1 MTSSVPPTPDSPQA
15 PRFEAVDEPWQD
27 TGGRWSSLPPLP
39 PAHAQ
44 PSPFRLILVWLVLMA
59 GGVGL
64 VANLFRLQVIDAEK
78 LKVRA
83 QDQQMIY
90 LRPFVPRRPIVDRS
104 GNVLAIDQPAYTL
117 YAHPRL
123 FNETKEAIATKLSPL
138 LKRSAAKLTQQF
150 NRADTGIQVEYS
162 LTEDIADQIK
172 DLQIDGVELI
182 RHQQRLYPQQDLFA
196 DVVGYVNLDR
206 KGQAGV
212 EYSQQKLLERSVQAV
227 RLSRTGSGALIPDQV
242 PGGFLHVDD
251 LRLQLTLDSR
261 LQRAARYALQQQ
273 IKQFNGKRGSVIVM
287 DARDGSLL
295 SFVSEPSYDPNQY
308 YKFNVELF
316 KNWALT
322 DLYEPGS
329 TFKPLNVAI
338 ALEAGAIQP
347 NSVFNDEGQIYVDG
361 WPIADYDFD
370 YVGARGPLSVAQILQ
385 HSSNVGMVHIVQ
397 QMRPDIYYSWLQRL
411 GLGQTVGID
420 LPFEIAGSLK
430 QRSQFVSSPIEAAT
444 TSFGQGFSLTPIQ
457 LVQLHGS
464 LANGGKLVTPHLV
477 RGLFN
482 TDGQPYWKPSLPTP
496 QQIFSP
502 ETTRSV
508 LAMMESVV
516 AQGTGK
522 SAQIP
527 GYRIAGKTGTA
538 QKAHPNGGY
547 YEYAKITSFVGI
559 FPVEAPRYVV
569 VAVID
574 EPQGDDAF
582 GSTVAAP
589 IVKAV
594 MEALITIERIPPSQ
608 PVANQPWNTPASP
621 PAYAPAPPSPT
632 AVPQSSP

>member
-1 MTSSVPPTPDSPQA
+1 
-15 PRFEAVDEPWQD
+15 
-27 TGGRWSSLPPLP
+27 
-39 PAHAQ
+39 
-44 PSPFRLILVWLVLMA
+44 
-59 GGVGL
+59 
-64 VANLFRLQVIDAEK
+64 
-78 LKVRA
+78 
-83 QDQQMIY
+83 
-90 LRPFVPRRPIVDRS
+90 RRPIVDRA
-104 GNVLAIDQPAYTL
+104 GNVLAIDQPAYTI

-123 FNETKEAIATKLSPL
+123 FSETKEAIATKLSPL
-138 LKRSAAKLTQQF
+138 LKRSAAKLVQQF

-162 LTEDIADQIK
+162 LTEDVAAQIK

-212 EYSQQKLLERSVQAV
+212 EYSQQKLLERSVQAI

-261 LQRAARYALQQQ
+261 LQRAARFALQQQ

-322 DLYEPGS
+322 DQYEPGS

-338 ALEAGAIQP
+338 ALESRAIQP

-361 WPIADYDFD
+361 WPIADYDYD
-370 YVGARGPLSVAQILQ
+370 YVGGRGPLSIAQILQ

-397 QMRPDIYYSWLQRL
+397 QMPPDLYYSWLQRL

-420 LPFEIAGSLK
+420 LPFENPGSLK
-430 QRSQFVSSPIEAAT
+430 KRSQFVNSPIEPAT
-444 TSFGQGFSLTPIQ
+444 ASFGQGFSLTPIQ
-457 LVQLHGS
+457 LVQLHGA
-464 LANGGKLVTPHLV
+464 LANGGRLVTPHLV

-482 TDGQPYWKPSLPTP
+482 TEGQPYWQPALPAP
-496 QQIFSP
+496 QQVFSP

-522 SAQIP
+522 AAQIP

-538 QKAHPNGGY
+538 QKANPNGGY
-547 YEYAKITSFVGI
+547 YDHAKITSFVSI

-589 IVKAV
+589 IVKSV

-608 PVANQPWNTPASP
+608 PVASQPWNTPVTPPTYP
-621 PAYAPAPPSPT
+621 PAAPNPTAPSPSN
-632 AVPQSSP
+632 P